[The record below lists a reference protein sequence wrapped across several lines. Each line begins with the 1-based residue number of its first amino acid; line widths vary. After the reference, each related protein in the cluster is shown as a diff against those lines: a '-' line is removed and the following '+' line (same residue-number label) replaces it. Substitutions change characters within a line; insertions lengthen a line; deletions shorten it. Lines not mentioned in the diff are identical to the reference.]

1 MGIPITAAKAM
12 GVAVAIE
19 MVLERAVVLLQQLLA
34 VIAGRQLQQAMGIVL
49 G

>member
-1 MGIPITAAKAM
+1 MGIPITAAVAM

-34 VIAGRQLQQAMGIVL
+34 AWACRQLQQAMGIVL

>member
-1 MGIPITAAKAM
+1 M

-19 MVLERAVVLLQQLLA
+19 MVLERAVVLEQKLLG